1 MLVALDFEMMKL
13 SICYEN
19 EVHKMQ
25 NRIVKLY
32 VEDYYKFMSLIR
44 SLSLLVV
51 FITYKLFQRLCI
63 QSYIKKKK
71 TKENFK
77 ERENGIT

>member
-1 MLVALDFEMMKL
+1 
-13 SICYEN
+13 
-19 EVHKMQ
+19 MQ

-32 VEDYYKFMSLIR
+32 VEDYYKIYVFDQKLKF
-44 SLSLLVV
+44 LLVV

-63 QSYIKKKK
+63 QSYIKKERKKK
-71 TKENFK
+71 TEENFK